1 MTTRQGADELKL
13 TLGENLGLGIK
24 ANPQADLAPLNRFN
38 NRE

>member
-13 TLGENLGLGIK
+13 TLGEDLGLGLK
-24 ANPQADLAPLNRFN
+24 ANPQTDLAPLNRFN